1 MMRAPPTHQSNPSVF
16 LASLVLPGCG
26 ASPSQK
32 IAYYATMVGTK
43 GTWLDVLDAG
53 LAGDRL
59 EKDIFFLVT
68 KKEEGLDLFSIKTY
82 MKNHIPDLEIEGH
95 DAPPNRASKDTWV
108 FLSCN
113 ASYQHGKNDPRN
125 HWMPCVFREQ
135 VEPSLFEEL
144 TTESRIRIMRE
155 VTVVQKQ
162 MSENVINDG
171 EPAITASLEM
181 QRDEFLVW
189 IWNLRFMY
197 IYLYLKFILMCLYS
211 FL

>member
-1 MMRAPPTHQSNPSVF
+1 M
-16 LASLVLPGCG
+16 
-26 ASPSQK
+26 
-32 IAYYATMVGTK
+32 
-43 GTWLDVLDAG
+43 
-53 LAGDRL
+53 
-59 EKDIFFLVT
+59 
-68 KKEEGLDLFSIKTY
+68 
-82 MKNHIPDLEIEGH
+82 
-95 DAPPNRASKDTWV
+95 
-108 FLSCN
+108 
-113 ASYQHGKNDPRN
+113 
-125 HWMPCVFREQ
+125 
-135 VEPSLFEEL
+135 EPSLFEEL

-197 IYLYLKFILMCLYS
+197 IDLYLKFILMCLYS